1 MKIAIIGLGLM
12 GGSMALALRRNSFG
26 KVFWGIDNSSENA
39 QKALDLRIV
48 DEIVSIDKVNEADLV
63 ILATPIDVIK
73 KLLPR
78 VLDKISHSTYVTDL
92 GSTKRICCEGI
103 RNHPKRK
110 QYIAAHPMAGTENSG
125 PQAAFAELFLNKVAI
140 ICEEEWSDKEGVSL
154 IEKMYA
160 SLWMRVIKMSA
171 KEHDQHLAYVS
182 HLSHLTSFA
191 LGSTV
196 LKIERDERRI
206 FDMASTGFA
215 STVRLAK
222 SSPEMWVPIFEH
234 NRENLLYA
242 LKAYMD
248 NLKEIQKMLEKKEF
262 KNIKA
267 YMKKTNEIRR
277 ILGRID

>member
-39 QKALDLRIV
+39 QKALDLHIV
-48 DEIVSIDKVNEADLV
+48 DEIVSIDKVNDADLV

-73 KLLPR
+73 KLLPK
-78 VLDKISHSTYVTDL
+78 VLDKISRNTYVTDL

-140 ICEEEWSDKEGVSL
+140 ICEEELSDKEGVSL

-222 SSPEMWVPIFEH
+222 SSPEMWAPIFEH

-248 NLKEIQKMLEKKEF
+248 NLKEIQKMIEKKEF
-262 KNIKA
+262 KNIKT

-277 ILGRID
+277 ILGKID